1 MENEVENKDSN
12 FSDKLKDFL
21 KKNTK
26 IFYTLISITVI
37 FVIVL
42 TYYNHTI
49 DKKNEIIS
57 EKYIQAGIHFSLKK
71 EESARNIYEEIVL
84 SKNQFYSALALNNI
98 IDNNLEKD
106 NEKILKLFKIV
117 ENIKM
122 DADKQDLIKIKK
134 ALYLKKILK
143 NNEGNKILEE
153 IISKNST
160 WKDAAK
166 ELLE

>member
-1 MENEVENKDSN
+1 MENEVENKNGN

-26 IFYTLISITVI
+26 IFYTLMSITIV
-37 FVIVL
+37 FAIVL
-42 TYYNHTI
+42 TYYNYRI
-49 DKKNEIIS
+49 NKKNEIIS
-57 EKYIQAGIHFSLKK
+57 EKYIQAGIHFALNK
-71 EESARNIYEEIVL
+71 EESARNLYEEIIL
-84 SKNQFYSALALNNI
+84 SKNRFYSALALNNI
-98 IDNNLEKD
+98 IDNKLEKD

-122 DADKQDLIKIKK
+122 DKDNQDLVKIKK

-143 NNEGNKILEE
+143 INEGNKILEE

>member
-1 MENEVENKDSN
+1 MENEVENKNSN
-12 FSDKLKDFL
+12 FSDKLKDFI

-26 IFYTLISITVI
+26 IFYTLIFITI
-37 FVIVL
+37 ILAIIL
-42 TYYNHTI
+42 TYYNHRI

-57 EKYIQAGIHFSLKK
+57 EKYIQAGIHFSLNK
-71 EESARNIYEEIVL
+71 EETARKIYEEIIL

-106 NEKILKLFKIV
+106 NEKILNFFKIV

-122 DADKQDLIKIKK
+122 DEDKLDLIKIKK

-143 NNEGNKILEE
+143 NNEGNKLLEE

-166 ELLE
+166 ELLK